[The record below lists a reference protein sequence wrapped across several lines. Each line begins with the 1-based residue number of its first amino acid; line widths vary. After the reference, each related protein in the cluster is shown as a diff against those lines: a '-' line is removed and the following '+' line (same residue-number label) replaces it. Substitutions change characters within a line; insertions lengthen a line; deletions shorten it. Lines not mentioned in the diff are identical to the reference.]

1 MAFSETQIL
10 KEGSLGTGEMA
21 QWLRV
26 LEAFEED
33 LGSVPSTYVATDSH
47 PVLGTQIPS
56 SDALQACT

>member
-1 MAFSETQIL
+1 MVKI
-10 KEGSLGTGEMA
+10 
-21 QWLRV
+21 

-33 LGSVPSTYVATDSH
+33 LGSVPSTYVATDNH

>member
-1 MAFSETQIL
+1 
-10 KEGSLGTGEMA
+10 MA

-33 LGSVPSTYVATDSH
+33 LSSVPSTYVATDNH